1 MMNKEIEDL
10 VNKTINN
17 NSLVKINDQ
26 LYLKKYQIEVLEYY
40 HIEYQKCSSIS
51 EILFLIEDVL
61 ENEEVEDEG
70 LLEEVTMS
78 LQEFQYYHNTN
89 K

>member
-1 MMNKEIEDL
+1 MNKEIEDL

-26 LYLKKYQIEVLEYY
+26 LYLKKYQIEILEYY
-40 HIEYQKCSSIS
+40 HIEYQKCSFVS
-51 EILFLIEDVL
+51 EILFLIEEILENGEVEDSDVL
-61 ENEEVEDEG
+61 EEVA
-70 LLEEVTMS
+70 MS
-78 LQEFQYYHNTN
+78 LQEFSYYHNTN

>member
-1 MMNKEIEDL
+1 MKEEIKTFIDEAINK
-10 VNKTINN
+10 

-26 LYLKKYQIEVLEYY
+26 LYLKRYQIEVLEYY
-40 HIEYQKCSSIS
+40 GIDPKKCSSIS
-51 EILFLIEDVL
+51 EILFLIEDIL
-61 ENEEVEDEG
+61 ENEEQ
-70 LLEEVTMS
+70 LEEVALS